1 MLDYKIISRK
11 ISPVDGMESTVV
23 AYNGSAYRIN
33 GTRGMDE
40 IHLCVQLYNELIRK
54 EPSIAKKQEIARER
68 HEFTTGLGF

>member
-11 ISPVDGMESTVV
+11 ISPADGTESTVL

-40 IHLCVQLYNELIRK
+40 VHLCVQLYNKLIQK
-54 EPSIAKKQEIARER
+54 EPSTAKKQELARER
-68 HEFTTGLGF
+68 HNFTQGLGF